1 VVNASVSYDPEFIV
15 YDSKSIHSI
24 KKPDI
29 FKRGIMKHLIGRVN
43 GVCIETIDQ
52 LEPLMEQIADECA
65 LTVVSRA
72 FHQFDPVGVTGVL
85 VLSESHFS
93 VHTYPEND
101 SVYLDIFCCS
111 ETFDPEKSGRVILRV
126 LEATSA
132 DWQVVVR

>member
-1 VVNASVSYDPEFIV
+1 
-15 YDSKSIHSI
+15 
-24 KKPDI
+24 
-29 FKRGIMKHLIGRVN
+29 MKHLIGRVN

-72 FHQFDPVGVTGVL
+72 FHQFEPVGVTGVL

-111 ETFDPEKSGRVILRV
+111 ETFDPEKAGRTILRV

>member
-1 VVNASVSYDPEFIV
+1 
-15 YDSKSIHSI
+15 
-24 KKPDI
+24 
-29 FKRGIMKHLIGRVN
+29 MKHLIGRVN

-52 LEPLMEQIADECA
+52 LEPLMEQIADECG

-72 FHQFDPVGVTGVL
+72 FHQFEPVGVTGVL

-111 ETFDPEKSGRVILRV
+111 ETFDPEKAGRTILRV

>member
-1 VVNASVSYDPEFIV
+1 
-15 YDSKSIHSI
+15 
-24 KKPDI
+24 
-29 FKRGIMKHLIGRVN
+29 MKHLIGRVN

-52 LEPLMEQIADECA
+52 LEPLMEQIADDCG

-111 ETFDPEKSGRVILRV
+111 ETFDPEKAGRTILRV
-126 LEATSA
+126 LEAMSA

>member
-1 VVNASVSYDPEFIV
+1 
-15 YDSKSIHSI
+15 
-24 KKPDI
+24 
-29 FKRGIMKHLIGRVN
+29 MKHLIGRVN

>member
-1 VVNASVSYDPEFIV
+1 
-15 YDSKSIHSI
+15 
-24 KKPDI
+24 
-29 FKRGIMKHLIGRVN
+29 MKHLIGQVN

-52 LEPLMEQIADECA
+52 LEPLMEQIADECS

-111 ETFDPEKSGRVILRV
+111 DAFDPEKAGRVILRV

>member
-1 VVNASVSYDPEFIV
+1 
-15 YDSKSIHSI
+15 
-24 KKPDI
+24 
-29 FKRGIMKHLIGRVN
+29 MKHLIGRVN

-52 LEPLMEQIADECA
+52 LEPLMEQIADECV

-72 FHQFDPVGVTGVL
+72 FHQFEPVGVTGVL

-111 ETFDPEKSGRVILRV
+111 ETFDPEKAGRTILRV